1 FKWLMDFKGYVS
13 YNEIKNRK
21 GIRRA
26 CTLEEE
32 AEFIT
37 ILKSGDREKAKE
49 WITQLFVRIKKDKE
63 ITPESLE
70 LYLKSLII
78 AGYRWLSRVET
89 SLGNVQQNQGWKS
102 IDTEAWINNPKEVMS
117 IYVEK
122 IIDSFQQL

>member
-1 FKWLMDFKGYVS
+1 
-13 YNEIKNRK
+13 
-21 GIRRA
+21 
-26 CTLEEE
+26 
-32 AEFIT
+32 
-37 ILKSGDREKAKE
+37 
-49 WITQLFVRIKKDKE
+49 
-63 ITPESLE
+63 E

-122 IIDSFQQL
+122 IIDSFQQLTLGNKHYSKRAILYIHEHIDKNITLQEVANYVHVNPNYLSEVFKR